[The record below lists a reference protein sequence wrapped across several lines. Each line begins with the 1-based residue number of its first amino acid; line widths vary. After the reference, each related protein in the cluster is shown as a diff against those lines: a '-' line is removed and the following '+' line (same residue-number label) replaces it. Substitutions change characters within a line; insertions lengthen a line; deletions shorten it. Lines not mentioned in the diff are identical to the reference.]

1 MTEHKEIH
9 RDWAG
14 KTLTHEVFPVEGAA
28 VTIVIF
34 PTVMGVT
41 DLERG
46 FATDLSAKG
55 HAVVIADV
63 YGARF
68 GPAQR
73 EQASAAMTALRGDR
87 ARLRDL
93 LLDVLDTVRGHD
105 AGRLGAAGR
114 IVAIGFCFGGQC
126 ALDLARA
133 GADVAG
139 VASFHGLFDGNGL
152 TPRPIKAKVLAL
164 HGWDDPLAK
173 PDKVVALGQELT
185 EAGADWQ
192 LLAMGNVGHAFTNP
206 GATGQMPGIQYDAA
220 ASARSWAL
228 FDGFLAELDENPI
241 A

>member
-1 MTEHKEIH
+1 MTEHNEIH

-46 FATDLSAKG
+46 FATDLNAKG
-55 HAVVIADV
+55 HAVVIADL
-63 YGARF
+63 YGVRF
-68 GPAQR
+68 GPAER
-73 EQASAAMTALRGDR
+73 EQASAAMMALRGDR

-93 LLDVLDTVRGHD
+93 LLDTVDTVRGQGSG
-105 AGRLGAAGR
+105 GRL
-114 IVAIGFCFGGQC
+114 VAIGFCFGGQC

-192 LLAMGNVGHAFTNP
+192 ILALGHVGHAFTNP
-206 GATGQMPGIQYDAA
+206 GATGQMPGIQYDEQA
-220 ASARSWAL
+220 ASRSWAL
-228 FDGFLAELDENPI
+228 FDGFLAELDE
-241 A
+241 

>member
-1 MTEHKEIH
+1 M
-9 RDWAG
+9 
-14 KTLTHEVFPVEGAA
+14 
-28 VTIVIF
+28 
-34 PTVMGVT
+34 
-41 DLERG
+41 
-46 FATDLSAKG
+46 
-55 HAVVIADV
+55 
-63 YGARF
+63 
-68 GPAQR
+68 
-73 EQASAAMTALRGDR
+73 
-87 ARLRDL
+87 
-93 LLDVLDTVRGHD
+93 
-105 AGRLGAAGR
+105 
-114 IVAIGFCFGGQC
+114 
-126 ALDLARA
+126 
-133 GADVAG
+133 
-139 VASFHGLFDGNGL
+139 ASFHGLFDGNGL

>member
-1 MTEHKEIH
+1 MMKEVH

-14 KTLTHEVFPVEGAA
+14 KTLTHEAYPVADAA
-28 VTIVIF
+28 ITIIVF

-46 FATDLSAKG
+46 FAADLNGKG

-68 GPAQR
+68 GAAER

-93 LLDVLDTVRGHD
+93 LLDVLDTIRGHD
-105 AGRLGAAGR
+105 AAGR

-206 GATGQMPGIQYDAA
+206 GATGQMPGIAYDAQA
-220 ASARSWAL
+220 TARSWRA
-228 FDGFLAELDENPI
+228 FDGFLAELDE
-241 A
+241 

>member
-1 MTEHKEIH
+1 MTQEIH
-9 RDWAG
+9 RAWAG
-14 KTLTHEVFPVEGAA
+14 KALVHEAYPVEGAA
-28 VTIVIF
+28 ATIVIF
-34 PTVMGVT
+34 PTVMGLS

-46 FATDLSAKG
+46 FAADLNAKG
-55 HAVVIADV
+55 HAVVIADL

-68 GPAQR
+68 GPTER

-93 LLDVLDTVRGHD
+93 VLDVLDTVRGHG
-105 AGRLGAAGR
+105 AGGK

-133 GADVAG
+133 GADIAG

-152 TPRPIKAKVLAL
+152 TPRPIKAKVIAF

-192 LLAMGNVGHAFTNP
+192 IIALGHVGHAFTNP
-206 GATGQMPGIQYDAA
+206 GATGQMPGIQFDAQA
-220 ASARSWAL
+220 AGRSWRA
-228 FDGFLAELDENPI
+228 FDEFMAELDE
-241 A
+241 